1 MSYRKEKIMSLT
13 GQEVNGLNQS
23 ELKAQC
29 EQFLDAKMHGICFS
43 PYEGTQVPGDPISE
57 AQVRRK
63 LELLVPHTEWIRV
76 FSCTQGNEIIPK
88 LAKEYG
94 FKTLVGAWLGEEA
107 DKNEEELQGLIS
119 LASAGYVDVAAVGN
133 EVMYRE
139 ELEEEELVEY
149 ILRAKQA
156 LKGIPVGYVDAY
168 YEFTNR
174 PKITEVCDV
183 ILANCYPYWEACHI
197 DYSLLYMKQMYYQAV
212 QAASGKR
219 VIITETGW
227 PSSGDALGAAE
238 PGYENALKYFINAQA
253 WSQQEGIE
261 MFYFSAFDE
270 GWKVGAEG
278 KCGCVLGA
286 MGCQRAT
293 QVLGRQASLKL
304 QHEKRGPQA
313 PFSNLIDR
321 IHERR
326 SRDSLSL
333 QRIARPINSFP
344 SMASSAASASA
355 WFGIST
361 KPKPRLRPVS
371 RSWMTLARSTSP

>member
-1 MSYRKEKIMSLT
+1 MSLT

-43 PYEGTQVPGDPISE
+43 PYEGTQEPGDPISE

-94 FKTLVGAWLGEEA
+94 FKTLVGAWLGEET
-107 DKNEEELQGLIS
+107 DKNEEELQGLIA

-139 ELEEEELVEY
+139 ELEEEELIEY
-149 ILRAKQA
+149 ILRAKQS

-278 KCGCVLGA
+278 SVGA
-286 MGCQRAT
+286 FWGIWDANEQR
-293 QVLGRQASLKL
+293 K
-304 QHEKRGPQA
+304 
-313 PFSNLIDR
+313 F
-321 IHERR
+321 
-326 SRDSLSL
+326 
-333 QRIARPINSFP
+333 
-344 SMASSAASASA
+344 
-355 WFGIST
+355 
-361 KPKPRLRPVS
+361 
-371 RSWMTLARSTSP
+371 

>member
-1 MSYRKEKIMSLT
+1 MSLT

-29 EQFLDAKMHGICFS
+29 EEFLDAKMHGICFS
-43 PYEGTQVPGDPISE
+43 PYEGTQEPGDPISE

-107 DKNEEELQGLIS
+107 DKNEEELQWLIA

-139 ELEEEELVEY
+139 ELEEEELIEY
-149 ILRAKQA
+149 ILRAKQS

-278 KCGCVLGA
+278 SVGA
-286 MGCQRAT
+286 FWGLWDANEQR
-293 QVLGRQASLKL
+293 K
-304 QHEKRGPQA
+304 
-313 PFSNLIDR
+313 F
-321 IHERR
+321 
-326 SRDSLSL
+326 
-333 QRIARPINSFP
+333 
-344 SMASSAASASA
+344 
-355 WFGIST
+355 
-361 KPKPRLRPVS
+361 
-371 RSWMTLARSTSP
+371 

>member
-1 MSYRKEKIMSLT
+1 MSLT

-43 PYEGTQVPGDPISE
+43 PYEGTQEPGDPISE

-76 FSCTQGNEIIPK
+76 FSCTQGNEIIPN

-107 DKNEEELQGLIS
+107 DKNEEELQGLIA

-139 ELEEEELVEY
+139 ELEEEELIEY
-149 ILRAKQA
+149 ILRAKQS

-278 KCGCVLGA
+278 SVGA
-286 MGCQRAT
+286 FWGLWDANEQR
-293 QVLGRQASLKL
+293 K
-304 QHEKRGPQA
+304 
-313 PFSNLIDR
+313 F
-321 IHERR
+321 
-326 SRDSLSL
+326 
-333 QRIARPINSFP
+333 
-344 SMASSAASASA
+344 
-355 WFGIST
+355 
-361 KPKPRLRPVS
+361 
-371 RSWMTLARSTSP
+371 

>member
-1 MSYRKEKIMSLT
+1 MSLT

-94 FKTLVGAWLGEEA
+94 FKALVGAWLGEET
-107 DKNEEELQGLIS
+107 DKNEEELQGLIA

-139 ELEEEELVEY
+139 ELEEEELIEY
-149 ILRAKQA
+149 ILRATQV

-278 KCGCVLGA
+278 SVGA
-286 MGCQRAT
+286 FWGIWDA
-293 QVLGRQASLKL
+293 
-304 QHEKRGPQA
+304 
-313 PFSNLIDR
+313 N
-321 IHERR
+321 ERR
-326 SRDSLSL
+326 K
-333 QRIARPINSFP
+333 F
-344 SMASSAASASA
+344 
-355 WFGIST
+355 
-361 KPKPRLRPVS
+361 
-371 RSWMTLARSTSP
+371 